1 MKIVII
7 GGGPC
12 GLGAAWRTEEIR
24 RQGEIFRIKILTKK
38 KKSFFLKVILKL
50 IGHLSTQH
58 PMLVVLLEPLWMKK
72 VFYGIWVVM

>member
-24 RQGEIFRIKILTKK
+24 RQGEIFRIKILKKK
-38 KKSFFLKVILKL
+38 KKSFF
-50 IGHLSTQH
+50 SR
-58 PMLVVLLEPLWMKK
+58 
-72 VFYGIWVVM
+72 

>member
-24 RQGEIFRIKILTKK
+24 RQGR
-38 KKSFFLKVILKL
+38 
-50 IGHLSTQH
+50 
-58 PMLVVLLEPLWMKK
+58 
-72 VFYGIWVVM
+72 VFCLYQKR

>member
-24 RQGEIFRIKILTKK
+24 RQGELFLFEMLDF
-38 KKSFFLKVILKL
+38 SFV
-50 IGHLSTQH
+50 HL
-58 PMLVVLLEPLWMKK
+58 
-72 VFYGIWVVM
+72 

>member
-24 RQGEIFRIKILTKK
+24 RQGCLFDYIKKDDYFSLR
-38 KKSFFLKVILKL
+38 
-50 IGHLSTQH
+50 
-58 PMLVVLLEPLWMKK
+58 
-72 VFYGIWVVM
+72 